1 MLPIVTPEQM
11 RRIDAAAPEPVEE
24 LIERAARRVALRAR
38 AMLGGVY
45 GRRVVAIAGPGN
57 NGADAR
63 VAGEILARWGVRVT
77 VVAPDI
83 ESVPDADLV
92 IDGAFGTG
100 TNRAYEPPPVP
111 RHVPVLAVD
120 IPSGIDGLTGA
131 RLGGA
136 LGASH
141 TITFAALKPGLLL
154 GDGPGHCGTIE
165 VADIGLDVSGADAWQ
180 LTEAAAAEL
189 LPRRPRDTHK
199 WKRAVFV
206 IGGSAGMF
214 GAPLLSARAALR
226 ADCGIVW
233 CGLPG
238 QDPPPLATE
247 VVFRDL
253 AAADWHDSVATAAA
267 RFGALV
273 VGPGLGVS
281 DDAARNTR
289 ALVDATELPMVID
302 GDGLRALGER
312 PQLRENIVLTPHD
325 GEFEAL
331 NGAPPAADRFA
342 SVRELAERTAAT
354 VLLKGPT
361 TIVARPDGYC
371 LVSTAGD
378 QRLATA
384 GSGDVL
390 SGIVGSYLAAG
401 LEPVRSAALAAWVHG
416 NAAQGM
422 GFGIVASDL
431 VDGIPAVT
439 ARLSS
444 ATRHGDQHASN

>member
-1 MLPIVTPEQM
+1 MLPIVTPEHM
-11 RRIDAAAPEPVEE
+11 RRVDEAAGESVDE
-24 LIERAARRVALRAR
+24 LIRRAARRVAVRAR

-45 GRRVVAIAGPGN
+45 GRRIVAIAGPGN

-63 VAGEILARWGVRVT
+63 VAGEILTSWGVRVT
-77 VVAPDI
+77 TAEPDV
-83 ESVPDADLV
+83 EHVPEADLV

-100 TNRAYEPPPVP
+100 TNRAYEPPIVP
-111 RHVPVLAVD
+111 AGVPVLAVD
-120 IPSGIDGLTGA
+120 IPSGIDGLTGV

-136 LGASH
+136 LHATH
-141 TITFAALKPGLLL
+141 TVTFAALKPGLLL
-154 GDGPGHCGTIE
+154 GDGPDHCGTIE
-165 VADIGLDVSGADAWQ
+165 VADIGLDVGDADAWQ
-180 LTEAAAAEL
+180 LTGAGAAEL
-189 LPRRPRDTHK
+189 LPRRQRDTHK
-199 WKRAVFV
+199 WKRAVYV

-238 QDPPPLATE
+238 QEPPPLGTE
-247 VVFRDL
+247 VVFREL
-253 AAADWHDSVATAAA
+253 AAGDWHETVAADAD
-267 RFGALV
+267 RFGALA

-281 DDAARNTR
+281 DDATRNTR
-289 ALVDATELPMVID
+289 ALVDRTELPVVID

-312 PQLRENIVLTPHD
+312 PRLRENIVLTPHD

-331 NGAPPAADRFA
+331 AGRPPEADRFA
-342 SVRELAERTAAT
+342 SVRELAAATGAT

-361 TIVARPDGYC
+361 TIVARPDGHC

-390 SGIVGSYLAAG
+390 SGIVASYLAAG
-401 LEPVRSAALAAWVHG
+401 LEPVRAAALAAWVHG
-416 NAAQGM
+416 NAAQGER
-422 GFGIVASDL
+422 FGIVASDL

-444 ATRHGDQHASN
+444 ATRHGDQHATN